1 MKRLAFVNV
10 FLSCMV
16 LLSSCEFRCSVG
28 EKDNAPPT
36 TKDEKTG
43 VRVSNEISLQPDGI
57 KVEKA
62 YLLFEDGTRVPDDNI
77 VDFSKAVKLVMLIDN
92 GWKETNGKVM
102 LGASEKIEVESGE
115 VLLDEKDLFKSYTD
129 GISAEDAK
137 TISLT
142 ARVTLKKE
150 IRPLTTFLVSFRVW
164 DKNGSG
170 FVEGQ
175 YKLYSK

>member
-1 MKRLAFVNV
+1 MKRLVLANV
-10 FLSCMV
+10 LFGCLI

-28 EKDNAPPT
+28 GKDKTPPT
-36 TKDEKTG
+36 AKDEKSG
-43 VRVSNEISLQPDGI
+43 VRVSNEISIQPNGV

-62 YLLFEDGTRVPDDNI
+62 YLIFEDGTRVPDDNV
-77 VDFSKAVKLVMLIDN
+77 VDFSKAVKLVMLIDS

-102 LGASEKIEVESGE
+102 LGASEKIEVEKE
-115 VLLDEKDLFKSYTD
+115 VLLDEKDLFQSYTD

-137 TISLT
+137 TIALT
-142 ARVTLKKE
+142 ASVKLIKE
-150 IRPLTTFLVSFRVW
+150 VRPLTTFHVSFRVW

-170 FVEGQ
+170 FIQGH